1 MRDKHK
7 MRHHLQ
13 NNLYIH
19 ECQGHERQEQNETKV
34 IGQLNPANDP
44 RLAQGP
50 FRFFFFSDKGHYWV
64 KGE

>member
-1 MRDKHK
+1 

-34 IGQLNPANDP
+34 IGQLNATNDP